1 VLQYLQSQA
10 PMRDLEMVLEKF
22 ERRLVETHEHLVT
35 KDDLARLEAVEKAEA
50 VRLGVEDFKFDS
62 NGKMF
67 AAMGF

>member
-35 KDDLARLEAVEKAEA
+35 KDDLARLETVEKAEA
-50 VRLGVEDFKFDS
+50 VRLGVEDFKFGS
-62 NGKMF
+62 NEKMF